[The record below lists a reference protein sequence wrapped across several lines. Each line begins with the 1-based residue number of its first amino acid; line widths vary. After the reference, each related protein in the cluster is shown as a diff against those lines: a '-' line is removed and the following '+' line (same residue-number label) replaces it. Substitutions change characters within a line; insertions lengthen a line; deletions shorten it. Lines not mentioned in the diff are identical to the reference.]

1 MTAKTT
7 DEQSPTSRRVG
18 ADYAVA
24 AYPAAFTAATR
35 ASSESGMLAVTVA
48 DAVSNDTS
56 AETTPSTRSRASVT
70 WRTQFWHDMP
80 VTCRTVFVMRRTLL
94 LCAAL
99 AVAGCSGSDANT
111 SQSAASSD
119 SHNESDVEFVQGMI
133 PHHEQAVQMADMVVG
148 SMVVAGEVSAE
159 LAALADQVRAAQQP
173 EIDLMLS
180 WLAGWGLER
189 DPHAGHMMGSEHGM
203 MSEDDMAGLGAANG
217 AEFERMWLGMMIKHH
232 EGAVAMA
239 KDVLAAGSDPR
250 VAALAEAVMEAQT
263 AEITLMR
270 QMLAAR

>member
-1 MTAKTT
+1 
-7 DEQSPTSRRVG
+7 
-18 ADYAVA
+18 
-24 AYPAAFTAATR
+24 
-35 ASSESGMLAVTVA
+35 
-48 DAVSNDTS
+48 
-56 AETTPSTRSRASVT
+56 
-70 WRTQFWHDMP
+70 
-80 VTCRTVFVMRRTLL
+80 MRRTLL
-94 LCAAL
+94 LFAAL
-99 AVAGCSGSDANT
+99 AVAGCSGSDATT

-133 PHHEQAVQMADMVVG
+133 PHHEQAVQMADMVV
-148 SMVVAGEVSAE
+148 AGEVSAE

-173 EIDLMLS
+173 EIDMMIS

-203 MSEDDMAGLGAANG
+203 MSEDDMTALGAVDG

>member
-1 MTAKTT
+1 M
-7 DEQSPTSRRVG
+7 
-18 ADYAVA
+18 A

-35 ASSESGMLAVTVA
+35 ASSGSGLRAVTVA

-80 VTCRTVFVMRRTLL
+80 VMCRTVSVMRRTLL
-94 LCAAL
+94 LFAAL
-99 AVAGCSGSDANT
+99 AVAGCSGSAANT

-119 SHNESDVEFVQGMI
+119 SHNVSDVEFVQGMI
-133 PHHEQAVQMADMVVG
+133 PHHEQAVQMADMVV
-148 SMVVAGEVSAE
+148 AGAVSAE

-173 EIDLMLS
+173 EIDMMMS

-203 MSEDDMAGLGAANG
+203 MSDDDMAALDAAKG
-217 AEFERMWLGMMIKHH
+217 AEFERMWLDMMIKHH

-239 KDVLAAGSDPR
+239 NDVLAAGVDPR
-250 VAALAEAVMEAQT
+250 VAALAEALVEAQT
-263 AEITLMR
+263 AEIALMR